1 MRVFHLTKQIAA
13 VYWTGYE
20 YLKANA
26 LQRLNQRET
35 NFLISFVCG
44 AMAGSLAAF
53 VTTPFDVVKTHRQIT
68 LGKVVTY
75 PFPSFSFICFCQ
87 VLTEPVLCFPL

>member
-1 MRVFHLTKQIAA
+1 M
-13 VYWTGYE
+13 
-20 YLKANA
+20 KAKA
-26 LQRLNQRET
+26 LQRLNQQET

-68 LGKVVTY
+68 LGEVVAN
-75 PFPSFSFICFCQ
+75 SFFFSNLYVSVEYF
-87 VLTEPVLCFPL
+87 E